1 MKGDMYRRLAY
12 AWKRAAKAIAV
23 TSSTTSVAMA
33 ANALSPIIPIR
44 AFGIYAGII
53 VLVNY
58 LMVIMI
64 MPPLQIIYERNFR
77 HRCGCCDSKKDK
89 KQESNVEPGETDI
102 KFVVEDKPPNTTNID
117 IEMQDNSLPSI
128 IIEEDKKYLRIK
140 ETTKEAKDKKPKKE
154 DLEHTKALKLEMK
167 LASIKSKTDYSHLYS
182 SG

>member
-1 MKGDMYRRLAY
+1 MADLFNTTVLIS
-12 AWKRAAKAIAV
+12 AKSA
-23 TSSTTSVAMA
+23 
-33 ANALSPIIPIR
+33 R
-44 AFGIYAGII
+44 
-53 VLVNY
+53 
-58 LMVIMI
+58 
-64 MPPLQIIYERNFR
+64 
-77 HRCGCCDSKKDK
+77 
-89 KQESNVEPGETDI
+89 PGEWT
-102 KFVVEDKPPNTTNID
+102 VGTGNNTTNID